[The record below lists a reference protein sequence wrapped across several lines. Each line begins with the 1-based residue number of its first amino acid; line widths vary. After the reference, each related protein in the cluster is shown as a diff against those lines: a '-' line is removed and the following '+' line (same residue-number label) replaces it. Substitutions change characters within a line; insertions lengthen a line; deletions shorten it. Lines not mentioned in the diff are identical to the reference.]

1 MFKKVFELFVK
12 VDKPLL
18 GRWNLK
24 SCNEISTS
32 INSIYQNRDHCGDT
46 ICKTPKKAVEYR
58 ETKPVCK
65 PSRETSK
72 VSTTK
77 FFQDPRN
84 NQGRVTVYTKKM

>member
-1 MFKKVFELFVK
+1 MFKKVLELFIK

-46 ICKTPKKAVEYR
+46 ICKTPKKASEYPSKQSPT
-58 ETKPVCK
+58 ETTHEGTDE
-65 PSRETSK
+65 SHRT
-72 VSTTK
+72 
-77 FFQDPRN
+77 
-84 NQGRVTVYTKKM
+84 G

>member
-1 MFKKVFELFVK
+1 MFKKVLELFIK

-46 ICKTPKKAVEYR
+46 ICKTPKKATERSFCLPAMWLQYGGGN
-58 ETKPVCK
+58 PAIW
-65 PSRETSK
+65 
-72 VSTTK
+72 
-77 FFQDPRN
+77 
-84 NQGRVTVYTKKM
+84 

>member
-1 MFKKVFELFVK
+1 MLFKNDYFKISLLSNIMFKKVLELFIK

-46 ICKTPKKAVEYR
+46 ICKTPKKASDY
-58 ETKPVCK
+58 
-65 PSRETSK
+65 PSKQTPD
-72 VSTTK
+72 TTHK
-77 FFQDPRN
+77 GTN
-84 NQGRVTVYTKKM
+84 ESHTTG